1 MRLAQTNFFSRF
13 VIVCYDPRQWRRANR
28 TNENLNIGKNCQM
41 AGDDTFANSQVVL
54 AAALAT
60 SKTWI
65 QMNAQFDLRRKSTIK
80 LVAS

>member
-1 MRLAQTNFFSRF
+1 
-13 VIVCYDPRQWRRANR
+13 
-28 TNENLNIGKNCQM
+28 M